1 MITLEEIKDKNATE
15 TAEIYTKSAEEY
27 RETIENYTIEQ
38 LKEEEEIIVKA
49 QVDYEEYIKTIN
61 YEIPKDLT
69 WDGKTY
75 SRNEIYTKI
84 IYFLNK
90 NEVQFAY
97 TLGLYELVKFWKNF
111 SNTEI
116 SYGAFDSTLRLLEQV
131 KFKGFEEWRDIL
143 AINEFFK
150 PLHDQYSK
158 DISHQI
164 YLAKLHN
171 EVISRMDLI
180 TPMNKTEE

>member
-1 MITLEEIKDKNATE
+1 M
-15 TAEIYTKSAEEY
+15 
-27 RETIENYTIEQ
+27 
-38 LKEEEEIIVKA
+38 
-49 QVDYEEYIKTIN
+49 DYEEYIKTIN

-90 NEVQFAY
+90 NEVQWSY
-97 TLGLYELVKFWKNF
+97 TLGMYELVKFWKNF

-150 PLHDQYSK
+150 PMHEGYTI
-158 DISHQI
+158 DISRSI
-164 YLAKLHN
+164 YLAQVHN
-171 EVISRMDLI
+171 EIINRMELI
-180 TPMNKTEE
+180 TPIPTTEK